1 VDCILAK
8 EQSNVLINYLPILVL
23 LIISTVLAAVVIF
36 ISTFLGP
43 RRPTRRKLQPYES
56 GMTPLGPA
64 QRRMPVKFYLVAV
77 LFILFDVEII
87 FLYPWAVTFR
97 QLGLFGFIEM
107 VIFVAILL
115 VGYVYAWKKG
125 ALEWE

>member
-1 VDCILAK
+1 M
-8 EQSNVLINYLPILVL
+8 LINYLPILVL

-43 RRPTRRKLQPYES
+43 RHPTLRKLQPYES

>member
-1 VDCILAK
+1 
-8 EQSNVLINYLPILVL
+8 VLINYLPILVL
-23 LIISTVLAAVVIF
+23 LVISTVLAAVVIL

-43 RRPTRRKLQPYES
+43 RHPTQRKLQPYES
-56 GMTPLGPA
+56 GMTPLGSA
-64 QRRMPVKFYLVAV
+64 QRRMPIKFYLVAV

-97 QLGLFGFIEM
+97 QLGLFGFVEI

>member
-1 VDCILAK
+1 
-8 EQSNVLINYLPILVL
+8 
-23 LIISTVLAAVVIF
+23 
-36 ISTFLGP
+36 
-43 RRPTRRKLQPYES
+43 
-56 GMTPLGPA
+56 MTPLGPA

-77 LFILFDVEII
+77 LFILFDIEVI

-107 VIFVAILL
+107 LVFVGILL
-115 VGYVYAWKKG
+115 IGYVYAWKKG

>member
-1 VDCILAK
+1 
-8 EQSNVLINYLPILVL
+8 VLINYLPILVL
-23 LIISTVLAAVVIF
+23 LVISTVLAAVVIL

-43 RRPTRRKLQPYES
+43 RHPTQRKLQPYES
-56 GMTPLGPA
+56 GMTPLGSA
-64 QRRMPVKFYLVAV
+64 QRRMPIKFYLVAV

-97 QLGLFGFIEM
+97 QLGLFGFVEM

>member
-1 VDCILAK
+1 
-8 EQSNVLINYLPILVL
+8 VLINYLPILIL
-23 LIISTVLAAVVIF
+23 LVISTALAAVVIL

-97 QLGLFGFIEM
+97 QLGLFGFVEM

>member
-1 VDCILAK
+1 M
-8 EQSNVLINYLPILVL
+8 LINYLPILIL
-23 LIISTVLAAVVIF
+23 LVISTVLAAVVIF

-43 RRPTRRKLQPYES
+43 HRPTLRKLQPYES

-77 LFILFDVEII
+77 MFILFDVEII

>member
-1 VDCILAK
+1 M
-8 EQSNVLINYLPILVL
+8 LINYLPILIL
-23 LIISTVLAAVVIF
+23 LVISTVLAAVVIF

-43 RRPTRRKLQPYES
+43 HRPTLRKLQPYES
-56 GMTPLGPA
+56 GMTPLGLA

-77 LFILFDVEII
+77 MFILFDVEII

-97 QLGLFGFIEM
+97 QLGLFGFVEM
-107 VIFVAILL
+107 LIFVAILL